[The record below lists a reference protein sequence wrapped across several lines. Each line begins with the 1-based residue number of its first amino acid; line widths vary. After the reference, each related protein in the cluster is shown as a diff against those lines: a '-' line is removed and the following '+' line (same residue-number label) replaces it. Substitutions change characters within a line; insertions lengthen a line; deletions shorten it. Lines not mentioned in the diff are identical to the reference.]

1 MRTARRSYRPIFAQ
15 NLSTDGVGRLLIAY
29 HKSASGAVVNDFR
42 LKPGFLYT
50 QVRAISARINQNYD
64 GWPSAELKKSYRSF
78 LGKPVFVNHQN
89 FDPTKARGRVVASRY
104 IESGDDKYIEVI
116 QEIDAQRFPKLA
128 NEIRT
133 GGLDSVSM
141 GVEAGFTICSY
152 CDNKA
157 SDVPDM
163 CDHVLNH
170 KGKTLR
176 RRAKNGQMEDVLIYE
191 NCYKLG
197 FFELSYVFEPADETA
212 VVSKVLVASKN
223 KPSRRFFAAVGHAG
237 QSSDH
242 PVGTPP
248 EQYVIPFKERG
259 YSGEEVV
266 AYRNLHSKKTETA
279 LWSLLAKS
287 GKHKN
292 LVIGHSDSVHMPGA
306 SFFAN
311 PKGAERVKKNKVKE
325 VHAGIRGVLG
335 PVPHPSEMP
344 GAPSGITYNPDQGD
358 TFFQHRNEQHIFPR
372 DQRTPVEETAHV
384 HLAPDGRAYAF
395 GFEGA
400 QVGVPEGGEIEPF
413 YREGGE
419 IHPRYQQI
427 GRDAMRRRAYGETE
441 APENVDTLRNKDNSS
456 EHFHH
461 YVESPKELQE
471 PKLNNNI
478 RSEGSEEDDR
488 RAGASADFDPR
499 NEKIVEPDA
508 AHEDVIDD
516 FLDWCDSVNVVP
528 GQDSLDD
535 YSNAYHLGNDDYQ
548 AVSDFLESQSNGAG
562 PTNASQPVPHLS
574 RRKMSNYRYAADD
587 ESLPFEDS
595 GEDDYGDEGEFEP
608 GAPPHDHD
616 SDGDMDYE
624 GEDEGYDEDPQGFA
638 DESADGGGDPGQ
650 LIEEFVS
657 WCEQNGCEQMDQ
669 QALDGFDQEAQLNDN
684 EYQQLSEMCCGDDSG
699 SQEPPADPHQMMASR
714 NGKSKSSSLK
724 KRKAKRGS
732 SMARESLASRGGRVA
747 SSQRLHRFA
756 DESGHFDS
764 GPYDENNQG
773 EQEAVFLSQTPGEES
788 VQFPVPGD
796 GTISNT
802 ENVLVARINAGK
814 NSLQRDLVA
823 WQRLQNY
830 KMAGNHEF
838 GEVEDPVNPY
848 SGMPEGMSSGPG
860 SFGPSQ
866 LANPGVPQHAASRQ
880 YYAADGGF
888 PDATTVNPELSGT
901 EEQDFRGDFEEL
913 QPSKVETQPKDASL
927 KAFAAFDS
935 WLRNTTGR
943 TASQHGNANF
953 IRRQAARWAGTNGY
967 PVEVLF
973 PALGTFLRQARKIE
987 GGSTMRR
994 NANESLEV
1002 AAPQDRIDVET
1013 PVSNTTDADAQASQ
1027 FDLSDFGSNAG
1038 DGIANPDLDTGS
1050 QFWAPGEGVK
1060 ESNRKADGV
1069 AAIRLAEAYIRAG
1082 LKPEG
1087 DKYNLVAQFQT
1098 MRHATVTDRT
1108 RLLEAVLKTS
1118 AFSRRVASAG
1128 SLSRGTA
1135 PRTSLPPGL
1144 MNGGTMS
1151 RSASV
1156 SRVAANDPSTDS
1168 DLFL

>member
-1 MRTARRSYRPIFAQ
+1 MTSAMRTARRSYRPIFAQ
-15 NLSTDGVGRLLIAY
+15 NLSTDGVGRLLTAY
-29 HKSASGAVVNDFR
+29 HRSASGAVVDDFK

-64 GWPSAELKKSYRSF
+64 GWPSTELKKSYRTF

-89 FDPTKARGRVVASRY
+89 FDPKKARGRVVASRY
-104 IESGDDKYIEVI
+104 IESGNDKYIEVI

-170 KGKTLR
+170 KGEKLR
-176 RRAKNGQMEDVLIYE
+176 RRTKSGKIEDVLIYE

-212 VVSKVLVASKN
+212 VVSKVLVAN
-223 KPSRRFFAAVGHAG
+223 KKKPRRVFTAVGHAG

-248 EQYVIPFKERG
+248 EHYVNPYKDRG
-259 YSGEEVV
+259 YSGEEVA
-266 AYRNLHSKKTETA
+266 AYRNLNSEKTKTG
-279 LWSLLAKS
+279 LWSLLAKE
-287 GKHKN
+287 GPHRDR
-292 LVIGHSDSVHMPGA
+292 VIGHSDSVHMPGA
-306 SFFAN
+306 TFFVN
-311 PKGAERVKKNKVKE
+311 PKGADRVEESGVKE

-335 PVPHPSEMP
+335 PVPHPSEMSS
-344 GAPSGITYNPDQGD
+344 APSGITYDPKAGD
-358 TFFQHRNEQHIFPR
+358 KFFSHRSDRN
-372 DQRTPVEETAHV
+372 TPVEGTEHV

-395 GFEGA
+395 GFENPE
-400 QVGVPEGGEIEPF
+400 VGVPEGGKIEPF
-413 YREGGE
+413 YREGGDV
-419 IHPRYQQI
+419 HPRYKQI

-461 YVESPKELQE
+461 YVESPRELQE
-471 PKLNNNI
+471 PDLHSTI
-478 RSEGSEEDDR
+478 RDEGSEEGDR
-488 RAGASADFDPR
+488 RAGEVSDFDPQDG
-499 NEKIVEPDA
+499 EKKIVEPET

-516 FLDWCDSVNVVP
+516 FLDWCDSINVAP

-535 YSNAYHLGNDDYQ
+535 YSNAYHLGDEDYQ

-562 PTNASQPVPHLS
+562 PTNANQPVPHLS
-574 RRKMSNYRYAADD
+574 RRKMSNYRYAED

-595 GEDDYGDEGEFEP
+595 GFEP

-616 SDGDMDYE
+616 GDGDMDYE
-624 GEDEGYDEDPQGFA
+624 GEEEGYGEDPQGFA
-638 DESADGGGDPGQ
+638 DEGGGDPEQ
-650 LIEEFVS
+650 LVQEFVS
-657 WCEQNGCEQMDQ
+657 WCEQNGAQPDQ
-669 QALDGFDQEAQLNDN
+669 QALDAFDQEAQLSDE
-684 EYQQLSEMCCGDDSG
+684 EYQGLSELLGGGEEESYGDPDQDG
-699 SQEPPADPHQMMASR
+699 DYDASPEGDMDGDYAGAEEDYR
-714 NGKSKSSSLK
+714 EASNGKRKSSSLK
-724 KRKAKRGS
+724 KGKARKGS
-732 SMARESLASRGGRVA
+732 SMARESLASRGRRVA

-756 DESGHFDS
+756 DDSGHFDS

-773 EQEAVFLSQTPGEES
+773 EQEEIFLSQTPGEEG
-788 VQFPVPGD
+788 VQFPTPGD

-802 ENVLVARINAGK
+802 ENTLVARINAGK

-823 WQRLQNY
+823 WQQLQNY
-830 KMAGNHEF
+830 K
-838 GEVEDPVNPY
+838 V
-848 SGMPEGMSSGPG
+848 
-860 SFGPSQ
+860 
-866 LANPGVPQHAASRQ
+866 
-880 YYAADGGF
+880 AADGGL
-888 PDATTVNPELSGT
+888 PDATTVNPEQSGT
-901 EEQDFRGDFEEL
+901 DEDYRGDFEEL

-987 GGSTMRR
+987 GGSAMRR

-1002 AAPQDRIDVET
+1002 AAPQERIDVET

-1027 FDLSDFGSNAG
+1027 FDLGDFGSNAG
-1038 DGIANPDLDTGS
+1038 DGIAEPDLSTDS
-1050 QFWAPGEGVK
+1050 QIWAPGEGVK

-1135 PRTSLPPGL
+1135 PRTSFPPGL
-1144 MNGGTMS
+1144 MNGGSMS